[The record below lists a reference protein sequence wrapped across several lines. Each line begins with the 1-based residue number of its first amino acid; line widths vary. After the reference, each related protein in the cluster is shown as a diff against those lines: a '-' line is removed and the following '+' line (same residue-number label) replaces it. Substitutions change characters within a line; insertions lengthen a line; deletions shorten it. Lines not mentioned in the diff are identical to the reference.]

1 VVDETPVAAEGEEGA
16 AEGEGGAAEGEGGA
30 AEGGDDKAAD
40 DGGDKKD

>member
-1 VVDETPVAAEGEEGA
+1 MVDETPVA

>member
-1 VVDETPVAAEGEEGA
+1 MVDETPVA

-30 AEGGDDKAAD
+30 AEGGDDKATD